1 MVILSIVDVATKLLM
16 VVAAYSRVSHDDT
29 AKKRDALRLDKWSEA
44 GTARGSTL
52 ARESIIYCFME
63 SKRFPMLGV

>member
-1 MVILSIVDVATKLLM
+1 VDGVTKL
-16 VVAAYSRVSHDDT
+16 AAYSRVSHDDT

-44 GTARGSTL
+44 GTVRECRL
-52 ARESIIYCFME
+52 ARESIIYCFVE